1 MNIYRIDFE
10 KLAWQNP
17 LPGMRF
23 KAFIAEG
30 KKLRLVEFTEELVEK
45 DWCLKMHVG
54 YVLEGRLTI
63 DFEGNV
69 VEYRK
74 GDGLFIS
81 ENEKHKAQVAK
92 GERALLIMFE
102 KP

>member
-1 MNIYRIDFE
+1 METHRIDFE
-10 KLAWQNP
+10 KLPWQNP

-23 KAFIAEG
+23 KAVIAEG
-30 KKLRLVEFTEELVEK
+30 KKLRLVEFSEELVEK
-45 DWCLKMHVG
+45 DWCLRMHVG
-54 YVLEGRLTI
+54 FILEGRMTI
-63 DFEGNV
+63 DFQGNV

-81 ENEKHKAQVAK
+81 EGEKHKAQVAK
-92 GERALLIMFE
+92 GERVLVIMFE